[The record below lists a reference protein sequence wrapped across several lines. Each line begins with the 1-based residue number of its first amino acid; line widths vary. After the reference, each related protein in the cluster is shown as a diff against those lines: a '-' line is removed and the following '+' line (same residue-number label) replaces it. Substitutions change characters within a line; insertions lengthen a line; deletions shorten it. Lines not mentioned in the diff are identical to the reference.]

1 MADRGR
7 RAPEGLTIARATEED
22 IPAIKAM
29 VDSAYSK
36 YIERI
41 GKPPAPMSADW
52 KGLIRSPGV
61 WVLRTTEGGGGQEVV
76 GGVVLG
82 VDAASDSVK
91 VNNLVVSP
99 AAQGRGYGKILMG
112 FAEDTA
118 RAEGRPALTLFTNL
132 MMRENLV
139 LYPKLGFHETGR
151 RTEDGYDRVYY
162 RKDLA

>member
-1 MADRGR
+1 MDDRGR
-7 RAPEGLTIARATEED
+7 RVPKGLTIAKANEED

-41 GKPPAPMSADW
+41 GRPPAPMSADW
-52 KGLIRSPGV
+52 KGLIRSQGA
-61 WVLRTTEGGGGQEVV
+61 WVLRTTEGEGGQVV
-76 GGVVLG
+76 GAVVLG
-82 VDAASDSVK
+82 VDAASNSIK
-91 VNNLVVSP
+91 INNLVVSP

-132 MMRENLV
+132 MMYENLV